1 MTQQA
6 AFLQALFEPT
16 ADVPRGFSHPQKERD
31 PAERFSIYR
40 NNVVVSLKQNLA
52 DGFPLL
58 LALLGGEAFDA
69 LADAFVRAHPPRS
82 PLMFAYGDALP
93 DFVSQFPP
101 FAELPYAA
109 DVARLELA
117 MRHAGHARDALAEA
131 DLQLSD
137 PDTQGLRLAPCVQL
151 VVSDWPLHDLWT
163 FLDDRTDA
171 PQDMSLSRSLL
182 VYRTQDFDIEL
193 VSLPAGGETFLAA
206 LMAGKSLSTA
216 GQASPDGRPMKETD
230 MASLLSRL
238 VGAGLV
244 TAIFQTKPEKLTL
257 TEEK

>member
-16 ADVPRGFSHPQKERD
+16 AEVPRGFSHPQKGQ
-31 PAERFSIYR
+31 AAVERFSIYR

-58 LALLGGEAFDA
+58 VALLGDEAFDA
-69 LADAFVRAHPPRS
+69 LADAFVRTHPPRS

-93 DFVSQFPP
+93 DFIRQFRP
-101 FAELPYAA
+101 FAEVPYAA

-117 MRHAGHARDALAEA
+117 MRHAGHASDADVETE
-131 DLQLSD
+131 LQLSD

-151 VVSDWPLHDLWT
+151 VISDWPLHDLWT
-163 FLDDRTDA
+163 FLVDRTDA
-171 PQDMSLSRSLL
+171 PQDMSLSQSLL

-193 VSLPAGGETFLAA
+193 VSLPAGGEAFLAA
-206 LMAGKSLSTA
+206 LLAGKSLSVA
-216 GQASPDGRPMKETD
+216 GQAVLDGRAMEEAD
-230 MASLLSRL
+230 MAWLLSHL

-244 TAIFQTKPEKLTL
+244 TAVFQTKPETKL
-257 TEEK
+257 